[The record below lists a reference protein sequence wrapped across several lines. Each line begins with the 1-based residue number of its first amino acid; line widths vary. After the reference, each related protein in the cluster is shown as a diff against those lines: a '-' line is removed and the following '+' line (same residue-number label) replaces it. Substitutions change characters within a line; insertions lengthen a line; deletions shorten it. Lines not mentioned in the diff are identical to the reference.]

1 MNIDILFSTFFFVI
15 TAVGVAATVYSV
27 ALVVPHME
35 RRALK
40 ASHISGLSQ
49 LIFALSLLALAVMF
63 NTRGL
68 PMTSGSIV
76 ALVLVALGAVNWHNV
91 YVRRAYNLAL
101 R

>member
-1 MNIDILFSTFFFVI
+1 MNIDILFSTVFFSITVI
-15 TAVGVAATVYSV
+15 GAVAALYSV
-27 ALVVPHME
+27 TAVVPHME

-49 LIFALSLLALAVMF
+49 LIFALSLLTLAVVF
-63 NTRGL
+63 NTRAL